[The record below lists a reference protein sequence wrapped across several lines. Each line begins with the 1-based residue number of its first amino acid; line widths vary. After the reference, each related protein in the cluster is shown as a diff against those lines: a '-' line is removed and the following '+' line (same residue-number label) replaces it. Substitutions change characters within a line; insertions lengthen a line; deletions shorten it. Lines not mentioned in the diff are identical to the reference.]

1 MTSFIENPSV
11 WEETKQELAET
22 FGKEIPELF
31 EKVWKACEKKLEAN
45 QKYYK
50 AGDSNYA
57 VEILEEEFCIQWR
70 EFVEKNPEQE
80 NLDVIYT
87 FTLASCFNLGVFG
100 KTLLAVNSQLTEEL
114 ARFRGELS

>member
-1 MTSFIENPSV
+1 MTSFIENPAV

-50 AGDSNYA
+50 AGESNYA
-57 VEILEEEFCIQWR
+57 VEILEEEFCIGVKNR
-70 EFVEKNPEQE
+70 YLIDFLTSIEDDNFELGFNDANLAFVVSSKELKTVIMPI
-80 NLDVIYT
+80 NL
-87 FTLASCFNLGVFG
+87 
-100 KTLLAVNSQLTEEL
+100 
-114 ARFRGELS
+114 